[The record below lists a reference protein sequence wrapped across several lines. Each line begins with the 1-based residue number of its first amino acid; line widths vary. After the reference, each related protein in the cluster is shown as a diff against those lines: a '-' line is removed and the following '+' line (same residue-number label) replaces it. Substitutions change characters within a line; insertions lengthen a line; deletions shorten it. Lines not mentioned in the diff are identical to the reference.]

1 LPANHYEKLTEHTAN
16 FNKKNND
23 PYKKDRLQKRMTM
36 RMFTTEELNE
46 DE

>member
-1 LPANHYEKLTEHTAN
+1 VLPNNHYEKLTEHTAN

-36 RMFTTEELNE
+36 MLQTVGQLQ
-46 DE
+46 